1 MLTYFIRRLLALIP
15 VLFLVSIIVFIIM
28 HAIPGDP
35 VDVMY
40 GTEGVSEETRAAIEH
55 KLGLDQP
62 LPVQYFCWLGRF
74 VTGDWGVSFING
86 QPIAKTILL
95 KLPATYFLSLTS
107 MVAAIILSF
116 PLGIVAAIKRNTGV
130 DYLAMVLALL
140 GISIPNFWMAIM
152 LVLIFSLTLGWL
164 PSIGYVSP
172 LESVTG
178 SIKHL
183 VLPSIALG
191 VSLIGTFTRL
201 TRSSLLEVLGEDYVR
216 TARSKGL
223 GETVVILVHA
233 LKNAII
239 PVITVMGMWFGFLLA
254 GSVVIETIF
263 AWPGVGQ
270 LLVQSILS
278 RDYPMVQ
285 NVVLIVS
292 ITFVLINLFVDMTY
306 TFLDPRIQ
314 LA

>member
-1 MLTYFIRRLLALIP
+1 MLAYFIRRLIALIP

-35 VDVMY
+35 IDVMY
-40 GTEGVSEETRAAIEH
+40 GTEGISEETRAAVEH

-62 LPVQYFCWLGRF
+62 IPVQYLRWLGRF

-86 QPIAKTILL
+86 QPIARTILQ

-107 MVAAIILSF
+107 MVAAVLISF
-116 PLGIVAAIKRNTGV
+116 PLGIIAAVKRNTGV

-152 LVLIFSLTLGWL
+152 LVLVFSLKLGWL
-164 PSIGYVSP
+164 PSIGFVSP
-172 LESVTG
+172 FESLLD

-183 VLPSIALG
+183 ALPSIALG
-191 VSLIGTFTRL
+191 VALIGTFTRL
-201 TRSSLLEVLGEDYVR
+201 ARSSLLEVLGEDYVR

-223 GETVVILVHA
+223 NERVVILVHA
-233 LKNAII
+233 LKNAVI